1 MRTITTSINSADW
14 YFNMLAPLNKEVKLD
29 IISRLSASLTKKVKR
44 KKTDMSFF
52 DGLTNSWDDGTPL
65 EEEIKR
71 IHKARTSGLTRNLA
85 EF

>member
-52 DGLTNSWDDGTPL
+52 DGLTNS
-65 EEEIKR
+65 
-71 IHKARTSGLTRNLA
+71 
-85 EF
+85 